1 LLRVFAVALF
11 LACFSSFVRGAS
23 YEQAV
28 SVKFDLTDLAV
39 PLTVRETKSGTPF
52 HEADAPFESFR
63 AFGSDSMK
71 RVWLASTNGAVR
83 FDSRS
88 LEQWDRWRVF
98 AGKRWLPDDDVRAIW
113 IDPKTPSKVWI
124 RTATGAALIDFQKY
138 TLEKKAAFFED
149 RVQARHVRHGFI
161 ADCEFK
167 IPGDVST
174 FGPASSDNDGLW
186 SAIYIAAEC
195 YRYAITGA
203 ADAKRNA
210 YRSVKALMRL
220 EEITGIPGFPTRS
233 YVTLKEKLPLDGEWH
248 LTADGQLRWKGDTSS
263 DEIVGHYY
271 GYSTYYDLVADRKEK
286 EAIRQVITRITD
298 HIIDHGWNLIDLDGK
313 PTLWGQWSESY
324 FDSVE
329 GRDDQG
335 LNALELL
342 SCLKTAYHITALPRF
357 KAAYDDRLKR
367 GYAQRMTYY
376 RSNEIN
382 FSDDELAYLSWQ
394 PLLKYER
401 DPVLRAQ
408 YLPVFKALASVTHSD
423 RNPLWNFIAAE
434 SLSLSV
440 SDDLIE
446 PSRRSLERIPMDL
459 VNWTVHNSS
468 RRNLKYR
475 TEMDRFGRR
484 ELLEPLAPDERPVA
498 RWNSN
503 PYYPDG
509 GGNGYTED
517 DGAFFLL
524 PYWLGRYHHWIK

>member
-1 LLRVFAVALF
+1 MLRIYAIVLF
-11 LACFSSFVRGAS
+11 LGGFLSFVRGAS

-28 SVKFDLTDLAV
+28 SVKFGLTDLAV
-39 PLTVRETKSGTPF
+39 PFTVRDPKPGTPF
-52 HEADAPFESFR
+52 QEANAPFEGLR

-88 LEQWDRWRVF
+88 LEPWDRWRVF
-98 AGKRWLPDDDVRAIW
+98 AGKRWLLDDDVRAIW
-113 IDPKTPSKVWI
+113 IDPNIPSKIWI
-124 RTATGAALIDFQKY
+124 RTASGASLIEFQRY
-138 TLEKKAAFFED
+138 TLEKKAAYFED
-149 RVQARHVRHGFI
+149 RIQARHVRHGLI

-167 IPGDVST
+167 NPGDLST
-174 FGPASSDNDGLW
+174 FAPASSDNDGLW
-186 SAIYIAAEC
+186 SAIYIAAES

-203 ADAKRNA
+203 PDAKRNA
-210 YRSVKALMRL
+210 YRSVEALMRL
-220 EEITGIPGFPTRS
+220 EEITGIPGFPARS
-233 YVTLKEKLPLDGEWH
+233 YVSLKEKLPLDGEWH
-248 LTADGQLRWKGDTSS
+248 LTPDGQWHWKGDTSS

-271 GYSTYYDLVADRKEK
+271 AYSTYYDLVADRKER
-286 EAIRQVITRITD
+286 EAIRRVITRITD
-298 HIIDHGWNLIDLDGK
+298 HIIDHEWNLIDLDGK
-313 PTLWGQWSESY
+313 PTLWGQWSETY
-324 FDSVE
+324 FDSE
-329 GRDDQG
+329 KGRDDQG

-342 SCLKTAYHITALPRF
+342 SFLKTAYHITALPRF
-357 KAAYDDRLKR
+357 KAAYEDRLKR

-408 YLPVFKALASVTHSD
+408 YLPVFKALASVTRSD
-423 RNPLWNFIAAE
+423 RNPLWNFIVME
-434 SLSLSV
+434 SLSLPA

-459 VNWTVHNSS
+459 VTWTVHNSA
-468 RRNLKYR
+468 RKNLKYR
-475 TEMDRFGRR
+475 PGMDRFGRR
-484 ELLEPLAPDERPVA
+484 ELVDAFAPDERPVA

-509 GGNGYTED
+509 GGDGHTED

-524 PYWLGRYHHWIK
+524 PYWLGRYHRWIK